1 MRGPD
6 TVGFQEDPTDDQFSL
21 LGHRPN
27 KNMWVV
33 LTSKGAANAGTT
45 SIFFTTLSPVKRSSR
60 DVC

>member
-27 KNMWVV
+27 RNMWVV
-33 LTSKGAANAGTT
+33 LTSKGAANNT
-45 SIFFTTLSPVKRSSR
+45 
-60 DVC
+60 